1 MTHEVV
7 SVICSG
13 SNLTSH
19 IDRIIDNTGNYFAPC
34 VAYEKLLRTSTPDI
48 IIYIHDDVTIHDSN
62 WLERV
67 IDCFDVPMYPSENTV
82 AVGLGGATQ
91 LGNGNLYRKPYN
103 IMNMAR
109 YGYASNQTDAEVH
122 GARFTGVRKVAV
134 LDAFFMAVRRDW
146 LLSIGGWPVRYLTH
160 HCLDTWLACEAAR
173 AGKEIW
179 MVGASCTHHGGG
191 SSTKDTYRDAKW
203 LQGGSRELDHR
214 LPHKWIY
221 ENYGDVLPIII

>member
-109 YGYASNQTDAEVH
+109 YGYAIVA
-122 GARFTGVRKVAV
+122 GAGCGANLR
-134 LDAFFMAVRRDW
+134 
-146 LLSIGGWPVRYLTH
+146 IG
-160 HCLDTWLACEAAR
+160 
-173 AGKEIW
+173 
-179 MVGASCTHHGGG
+179 HGGAHRG
-191 SSTKDTYRDAKW
+191 C
-203 LQGGSRELDHR
+203 GHR
-214 LPHKWIY
+214 LPPCLFGIRAVMARTPRWKPWPCRPAS
-221 ENYGDVLPIII
+221 GR